1 MPSMSTNS
9 EERPPAGP
17 RTPTGPNPDPSGTR
31 YTRGLVSPGFVGPPS
46 ATYHHPEQRSYVP
59 HHGLPSPRFKRPS
72 VSGGPQSPTDPKR
85 RRIGPPVHYTP
96 VRLPHGPST
105 PFPYRRDSLP
115 PPNFL
120 PHPHNVPHNGKLSN
134 SGLAMAPPPR
144 PHPHPHP
151 DPSLTLPPI
160 QTHLATLREHE
171 ASENSQAKTLQGMV
185 MSISTLNK
193 IRVLSKISPPLA
205 APGPL
210 SPKHAT
216 RGVAIAIDGQDEAA
230 IKAITGYLIK
240 ELSET
245 NTVKVFELDDMDENA
260 PKKKRSSTI
269 ANSSGENV
277 DAAESDRTYDTY
289 LALTRRYHA
298 LSSSIISFLTTAPT
312 SPTTTSPQPLAP
324 DDDSDSPISPRTI
337 PKPKT
342 RSAAAFKKANNN
354 AHQSPEE
361 QAKIAAQLKG
371 LPIALLPCWA
381 LTHADRYACSLPI
394 TDAYAPIDHWQ
405 WMATLWRGIVGADI
419 TVAVRSA
426 QVPAETPTTA
436 EMVKAAAGTGSAGS
450 SKANAGSAG
459 GKGVAPVVG
468 QAVDVRLEDAR
479 AIVLRAL
486 EGGGVPEGSLRRVGF
501 EVGEWIRA
509 AGEKGRRDS

>member
-1 MPSMSTNS
+1 MSTNS
-9 EERPPAGP
+9 EERLPAGP
-17 RTPTGPNPDPSGTR
+17 RTPTGPNPVSSGTR
-31 YTRGLVSPGFVGPPS
+31 YTRGPGSPGFVGPLS
-46 ATYHHPEQRSYVP
+46 AAFHHPEQRSYVQ

-72 VSGGPQSPTDPKR
+72 VSGGPQSPTDSKR
-85 RRIGPPVHYTP
+85 RRIGPPAHYTP

-120 PHPHNVPHNGKLSN
+120 PHPHNGPHNGKLGN
-134 SGLAMAPPPR
+134 GGFAMAPPPR
-144 PHPHPHP
+144 PHPHPHPHP

-171 ASENSQAKTLQGMV
+171 AGGNSQAKSLQGMV
-185 MSISTLNK
+185 MSISPLNK

-210 SPKHAT
+210 SPKYAT

-230 IKAITGYLIK
+230 IKAITAYLVK
-240 ELSET
+240 ELSE
-245 NTVKVFELDDMDENA
+245 NNVVKIFELDDIEENA
-260 PKKKRSSTI
+260 PKKKRSSST
-269 ANSSGENV
+269 ANSGGGKVE
-277 DAAESDRTYDTY
+277 AESDRTYDAY

-298 LSSSIISFLTTAPT
+298 LSSSVIAFLTTAPT

-324 DDDSDSPISPRTI
+324 DDDSDSPISPKTI

-342 RSAAAFKKANNN
+342 RSAAAFKRAN

-361 QAKIAAQLKG
+361 QARTAAQLKG
-371 LPIALLPCWA
+371 LPIALLPRWA
-381 LTHADRYACSLPI
+381 LTHADLYACSLPI

-436 EMVKAAAGTGSAGS
+436 EMVKTAAATGSGSAGS
-450 SKANAGSAG
+450 AKASVGSAG
-459 GKGVAPVVG
+459 GKGVGAVVG

-509 AGEKGRRDS
+509 AGEKGRRES

>member
-1 MPSMSTNS
+1 
-9 EERPPAGP
+9 
-17 RTPTGPNPDPSGTR
+17 
-31 YTRGLVSPGFVGPPS
+31 
-46 ATYHHPEQRSYVP
+46 
-59 HHGLPSPRFKRPS
+59 
-72 VSGGPQSPTDPKR
+72 
-85 RRIGPPVHYTP
+85 
-96 VRLPHGPST
+96 
-105 PFPYRRDSLP
+105 
-115 PPNFL
+115 
-120 PHPHNVPHNGKLSN
+120 
-134 SGLAMAPPPR
+134 
-144 PHPHPHP
+144 
-151 DPSLTLPPI
+151 
-160 QTHLATLREHE
+160 
-171 ASENSQAKTLQGMV
+171 
-185 MSISTLNK
+185 MSISPLNK

-210 SPKHAT
+210 SPRYVT

-230 IKAITGYLIK
+230 IKAITSYLVK

-245 NTVKVFELDDMDENA
+245 NVVKVFELDDIEENA

-269 ANSSGENV
+269 TSSSEKGE
-277 DAAESDRTYDTY
+277 AENDITYDAY

-312 SPTTTSPQPLAP
+312 SPTTISPQPLAP
-324 DDDSDSPISPRTI
+324 EDDSDSPISPKTI

-342 RSAAAFKKANNN
+342 RSAAASKKAN
-354 AHQSPEE
+354 AKQSPEE
-361 QAKIAAQLKG
+361 EAKIAAQLKS

-419 TVAVRSA
+419 TIAVRPS

-436 EMVKAAAGTGSAGS
+436 EMVKTAAGTGSAGS
-450 SKANAGSAG
+450 SKANVGSAG
-459 GKGVAPVVG
+459 GKGVAVVVG

-501 EVGEWIRA
+501 EVSEWIRA
-509 AGEKGRRDS
+509 AGEGERREP